1 MKKTFNKRII
11 ALFIGICI
19 IFSTLPAYADSEVE
33 STEPSIPALSERIP
47 VSVSEFIYGNFSAIE
62 DVVRSRFADVSLEKE
77 IQLGNPYIV
86 YNFSEYQDEVY
97 YYPLI
102 VDGKIAAVLG
112 VIGTDWGYTYEISY
126 DYGLIEL
133 LEEMDYLNNDCIF
146 YTMDGELYYESEN
159 GVNAEPVITMG
170 YSTVQMPDAD
180 ELAFAAMSFEEKQSV
195 VTDKLDYFRYV
206 DTQSFNGNELDDMK
220 YGAMKA
226 ITLRKP
232 QSQYAYNMCWACVVA
247 TIVNTLNWI
256 SYTGYDVCN
265 RMGIGF
271 NTGAEIEEIRTAL
284 SYYGINYKKTADAL
298 GWDKIKQNIDAGYPI
313 AMIMNPYYATS
324 DSIGHSITLYGYNQT
339 SKNKYIEIWNSQS
352 EFSLDTS
359 KDGYSDEFNYSNIKI
374 LLIPPEDKNNK
385 ELMADTRGYAYI
397 WVQTLSE
404 YN

>member
-1 MKKTFNKRII
+1 M
-11 ALFIGICI
+11 
-19 IFSTLPAYADSEVE
+19 SE
-33 STEPSIPALSERIP
+33 
-47 VSVSEFIYGNFSAIE
+47 
-62 DVVRSRFADVSLEKE
+62 
-77 IQLGNPYIV
+77 
-86 YNFSEYQDEVY
+86 
-97 YYPLI
+97 
-102 VDGKIAAVLG
+102 
-112 VIGTDWGYTYEISY
+112 
-126 DYGLIEL
+126 
-133 LEEMDYLNNDCIF
+133 
-146 YTMDGELYYESEN
+146 
-159 GVNAEPVITMG
+159 EPVIPVL
-170 YSTVQMPDAD
+170 YSAEQMPDAD
-180 ELAFAAMSFEEKQSV
+180 ELAFAAMSFEEKQRV

-206 DTQSFNGNELDDMK
+206 DTQSFNGNDTDNMK

>member
-11 ALFIGICI
+11 ALFISICI
-19 IFSTLPAYADSEVE
+19 IFSTLPTYADSGSE
-33 STEPSIPALSERIP
+33 STEPPIPTLSESIP
-47 VSVSEFIYGNFSAIE
+47 VSAAEFIEAKFSAIE
-62 DVVRSRFADVSLEKE
+62 DAVINTFADDSSEKE

-86 YNFSEYQDEVY
+86 YSFSEYQDEVY

-102 VDGKIAAVLG
+102 ADGGIAAVLG

-133 LEEMDYLNNDCIF
+133 LDEMDYLNNDCIF
-146 YTMDGELYYESEN
+146 YTVDGELYYESEN
-159 GVNAEPVITMG
+159 GVSEEPVIPVL
-170 YSTVQMPDAD
+170 YSAEQMPDAD
-180 ELAFAAMSFEEKQSV
+180 ELAFAAMSFEEKQCV

-206 DTQSFNGNELDDMK
+206 DTQSFNGNESDNMK

-232 QSQYAYNMCWACVVA
+232 QSQYAHNMCWACVVA
-247 TIVNTLNWI
+247 TIVNTLNWT

-271 NTGAEIEEIRTAL
+271 DTGAEIEEIKTAL
-284 SYYGINYKKTADAL
+284 SYYGVDYKKTADAL

-313 AMIMNPYYATS
+313 AMIMVPYYATPG
-324 DSIGHSITLYGYNQT
+324 INGHSVTLYGYDSSNH
-339 SKNKYIEIWNSQS
+339 YIKIWNSQS
-352 EFSLDTS
+352 WNPDDKTMGGYS
-359 KDGYSDEFNYSNIKI
+359 KDISYYNQKIDLTYENQKNMSRMVCSD
-374 LLIPPEDKNNK
+374 D
-385 ELMADTRGYAYI
+385 RGIAYL
-397 WVQTLSE
+397 WNQSLSE